1 MSATQ
6 RRPRLQSIKEG
17 PHGLMNVD
25 VYAPTLRSYVPPFD
39 LSQDNKEAFEALLL
53 CINDAYGL
61 RVADALFDAQTGDR
75 AAAVQWLIDFCYLTA
90 DGR

>member
-1 MSATQ
+1 MS
-6 RRPRLQSIKEG
+6 RSPRLQTLKEG
-17 PHGLMNVD
+17 PHGLMQVD
-25 VYAPTLRSYVPPFD
+25 VYEPQTGRVYIPPFD
-39 LSQDNKEAFEALLL
+39 LSLANKEVTDGMLL
-53 CINDAYGL
+53 CINDTYGA